1 MGCRFPSEYWK
12 ICALLFLWILKL
24 FCENV
29 KYFRQNWDIYWQD
42 IERKVNAKSCIFQ
55 SRYFNLLKSKIYRKD
70 GMRLDMLLNSPFYF
84 ADFFLTGEVKS
95 VCTQKILKERICF
108 SQSSL
113 QDFALLV
120 SLNGPEKSYLFLD
133 QSEVI

>member
-1 MGCRFPSEYWK
+1 
-12 ICALLFLWILKL
+12 
-24 FCENV
+24 
-29 KYFRQNWDIYWQD
+29 
-42 IERKVNAKSCIFQ
+42 
-55 SRYFNLLKSKIYRKD
+55 
-70 GMRLDMLLNSPFYF
+70 MRLDMLLNSPFYF

-95 VCTQKILKERICF
+95 VCIQKILKERICF

-120 SLNGPEKSYLFLD
+120 SLNDPEKSYLFLD

>member
-1 MGCRFPSEYWK
+1 
-12 ICALLFLWILKL
+12 
-24 FCENV
+24 
-29 KYFRQNWDIYWQD
+29 
-42 IERKVNAKSCIFQ
+42 
-55 SRYFNLLKSKIYRKD
+55 
-70 GMRLDMLLNSPFYF
+70 MRLDMLLNSPFYF

-95 VCTQKILKERICF
+95 VCIQKILKERMCF

-120 SLNGPEKSYLFLD
+120 SLNDPEKSYLFLD

>member
-1 MGCRFPSEYWK
+1 
-12 ICALLFLWILKL
+12 
-24 FCENV
+24 
-29 KYFRQNWDIYWQD
+29 
-42 IERKVNAKSCIFQ
+42 
-55 SRYFNLLKSKIYRKD
+55 
-70 GMRLDMLLNSPFYF
+70 MRLDMLLDSPFYF

-95 VCTQKILKERICF
+95 VCIQKILKERICF

-120 SLNGPEKSYLFLD
+120 SLNDPEKSYLFLD

>member
-1 MGCRFPSEYWK
+1 
-12 ICALLFLWILKL
+12 
-24 FCENV
+24 
-29 KYFRQNWDIYWQD
+29 
-42 IERKVNAKSCIFQ
+42 
-55 SRYFNLLKSKIYRKD
+55 
-70 GMRLDMLLNSPFYF
+70 MRLDMLLNSPFYF

-95 VCTQKILKERICF
+95 ICIQKILKERICF

-120 SLNGPEKSYLFLD
+120 SLNDPEKSYLFLD

>member
-1 MGCRFPSEYWK
+1 
-12 ICALLFLWILKL
+12 
-24 FCENV
+24 
-29 KYFRQNWDIYWQD
+29 
-42 IERKVNAKSCIFQ
+42 
-55 SRYFNLLKSKIYRKD
+55 
-70 GMRLDMLLNSPFYF
+70 MRLDMLLNSPFYF

-120 SLNGPEKSYLFLD
+120 FLNGPEKSYLFPD

>member
-1 MGCRFPSEYWK
+1 
-12 ICALLFLWILKL
+12 
-24 FCENV
+24 
-29 KYFRQNWDIYWQD
+29 
-42 IERKVNAKSCIFQ
+42 
-55 SRYFNLLKSKIYRKD
+55 
-70 GMRLDMLLNSPFYF
+70 MRLDMLLNSSFYF

-95 VCTQKILKERICF
+95 VCIQKILKERICF

-120 SLNGPEKSYLFLD
+120 SLNDPEKSYLFLD

>member
-1 MGCRFPSEYWK
+1 
-12 ICALLFLWILKL
+12 
-24 FCENV
+24 
-29 KYFRQNWDIYWQD
+29 
-42 IERKVNAKSCIFQ
+42 
-55 SRYFNLLKSKIYRKD
+55 
-70 GMRLDMLLNSPFYF
+70 MRLDMLLNSPFYF

-95 VCTQKILKERICF
+95 VCIQKILKERICF

-120 SLNGPEKSYLFLD
+120 SLNNPEKSYLFLD

>member
-1 MGCRFPSEYWK
+1 
-12 ICALLFLWILKL
+12 
-24 FCENV
+24 
-29 KYFRQNWDIYWQD
+29 
-42 IERKVNAKSCIFQ
+42 
-55 SRYFNLLKSKIYRKD
+55 
-70 GMRLDMLLNSPFYF
+70 MRLDMLLNSPFYF

-95 VCTQKILKERICF
+95 ICIQKILKERICF

-120 SLNGPEKSYLFLD
+120 SLNDPEKSYFFLD